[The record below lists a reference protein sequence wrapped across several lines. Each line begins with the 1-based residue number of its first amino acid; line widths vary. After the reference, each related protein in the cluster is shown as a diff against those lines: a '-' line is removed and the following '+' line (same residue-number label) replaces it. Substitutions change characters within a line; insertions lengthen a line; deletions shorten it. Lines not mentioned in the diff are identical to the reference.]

1 MYGTIMHKSFNISR
15 VVQSQRYGKTLY
27 LFICIQKKKNN
38 MFPSKKIRTKS
49 IGQHILQV
57 FIFQASLIRP
67 LSEAGKLKLA
77 GDMAEL
83 EFTISQFVS
92 EYGAKMEQLGAAY
105 KALRTFRPLLF
116 LDSAQLTAAHHTS
129 DLSKLILIH
138 HLIVRSQSINK
149 GLPLPNTVYDLSRH
163 EYMKWMDGQSEKEA
177 VQLALDAITKG
188 NKLKSGELQEIPE
201 FKLIMELAS
210 EEEE

>member
-1 MYGTIMHKSFNISR
+1 M
-15 VVQSQRYGKTLY
+15 
-27 LFICIQKKKNN
+27 
-38 MFPSKKIRTKS
+38 
-49 IGQHILQV
+49 QV

-83 EFTISQFVS
+83 EFTISQFLS
-92 EYGAKMEQLGAAY
+92 EYGAKMEEIGASY

-138 HLIVRSQSINK
+138 HLIVRSNHK
-149 GLPLPNTVYDLSRH
+149 GLPLPYSVYELSRQ
-163 EYMKWMDGQSEKEA
+163 EYMKWIMNNSEKES
-177 VQLALDAITKG
+177 VQLAIDAITKG
-188 NKLKSGELQEIPE
+188 NNKSNEIQDIPE
-201 FKLIMELAS
+201 FKLIMELVS
-210 EEEE
+210 EEEEEVEMSSEQV